1 MILYSVSACGK
12 CDGKHM
18 LEPIGYDFLIKFNE
32 DRDIAYM
39 GFPKDEVPDMIV
51 RVLRDGKFDDIVFS
65 LNGSLSTPTRDKIS
79 DCATLADELRCY
91 VIAMASDI
99 DAELCAASAAQSHE
113 ILLHTCAFRNMSG
126 TYDGY
131 RSAVFADG
139 NKVIEKSEN
148 IITDD
153 YHDWAACDGADAE
166 LADMLIDKYTR
177 FDNNTFVSEE
187 FAQNCAEM
195 MSDEKKSLAFDEMRD
210 AMIQADLPIDAIPR
224 VKMGSYAEATPP
236 PYSFNESISTFKHM
250 VKNTDK

>member
-32 DRDIAYM
+32 DRDRIYM
-39 GFPKDEVPDMIV
+39 GFPKDKVPDMIV

-65 LNGSLSTPTRDKIS
+65 LNGSLYTPTRDEVS
-79 DCATLADELRCY
+79 NCATLADELHCY
-91 VIAMASDI
+91 KIAMASDI
-99 DAELCAASAAQSHE
+99 DAELCVASAAQSHE
-113 ILLHTCAFRNMSG
+113 ILLHACAFRNISG

-131 RSAVFADG
+131 RSAVFAG
-139 NKVIEKSEN
+139 GAKVIEKSEN

-153 YHDWAACDGADAE
+153 YHDWAACNGADAE

-177 FDNNTFVSEE
+177 FDDNTFVSEE

-195 MSDEKKSLAFDEMRD
+195 MSDEKKSLAFDEMRNT
-210 AMIQADLPIDAIPR
+210 MIQADLPIDAIPR
-224 VKMGSYAEATPP
+224 AKMGSYAEAAPL
-236 PYSFNESISTFKHM
+236 PYSFDESIRTFKRTLE
-250 VKNTDK
+250 NADK